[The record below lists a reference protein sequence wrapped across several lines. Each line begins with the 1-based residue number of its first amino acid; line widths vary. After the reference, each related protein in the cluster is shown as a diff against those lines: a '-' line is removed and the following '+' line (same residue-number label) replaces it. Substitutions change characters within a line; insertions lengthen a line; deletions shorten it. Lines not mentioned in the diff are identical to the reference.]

1 MPSLL
6 LCFCS
11 LLIQRDITTISLIL
25 SHIVH
30 TSGFKTF
37 TVLLQY
43 RLWSYGSHQR
53 HQQTTSPIPHVYTIP
68 LQWNEEPYPLP
79 AILWLQGKGN
89 QVMALQRIPIL
100 EEVCTTYSLI
110 TANYNE
116 IVDYHSY
123 IIPQYHMCFGQHT
136 ANYNV
141 SVLLYLCWHSLHI
154 FTYIHY
160 YKLAQLLNTVT
171 HNSQFYFA
179 PV

>member
-1 MPSLL
+1 MNTQKSIKRFASVQTVACCWCLPY
-6 LCFCS
+6 FYAFAVCS
-11 LLIQRDITTISLIL
+11 YRDVTSISLIL

-30 TSGFKTF
+30 TGGFKTF
-37 TVLLQY
+37 IVLLQY

-68 LQWNEEPYPLP
+68 LQWNEEPYSLP

-123 IIPQYHMCFGQHT
+123 IIPQYHAFW
-136 ANYNV
+136 
-141 SVLLYLCWHSLHI
+141 S
-154 FTYIHY
+154 TYI
-160 YKLAQLLNTVT
+160 QL
-171 HNSQFYFA
+171 
-179 PV
+179 